1 MLSTTAIKTFARPG
15 TTTDITAPASPA
27 TVLLA
32 AFDGSGGLA
41 EAPATLLLAGGRE
54 IPADALGVVAAV
66 FPCARDAARA
76 AVEIARG
83 PGRARIV
90 LATTADAP
98 DPRRRAAVVARLR
111 PLLATVPAGRVIVTE
126 PAAILSGATLPRGV
140 ELVDRATTWPIC
152 PDAPAQRLYELRVGA
167 PDAADAAGS
176 GGSNV
181 AWARRA
187 VAGRRPENGDA
198 VRALTG
204 MWQQAREGGLRTALL
219 TGPDQDDAHAAT
231 AELAL
236 RLHADGGLVLYGRWD
251 PATRTPLHAVREA
264 FGVYADGCDPADLRR
279 DLDGRA
285 AEVARLLPELG
296 TRIGVARRAACR
308 EPARHPQ
315 AYDAIGTWLTR
326 AARRRPV
333 VLVLHDLQWA
343 DDASAGLLEHLGHAC
358 RRERVLLVLTA
369 AEATGERA
377 PAVDR
382 FLAGAAHTD
391 PGSFRRVLL

>member
-1 MLSTTAIKTFARPG
+1 MPPTTAIETLTRRE
-15 TTTDITAPASPA
+15 TTTDITPPASPA

-32 AFDGSGGLA
+32 AFDGSGGLT

-54 IPADALGVVAAV
+54 IPADALGAVAAV

-98 DPRRRAAVVARLR
+98 DEGGRAAVVARLR
-111 PLLATVPAGRVIVTE
+111 PLLATVPAGRVVVTG
-126 PAAILSGATLPRGV
+126 PAAILAGATLPRGA

-152 PDAPAQRLYELRVGA
+152 PDAPAQRLYELRVDEPSAGG
-167 PDAADAAGS
+167 PGGS

-198 VRALTG
+198 VRAMTG
-204 MWQQAREGGLRTALL
+204 MWQQARDGGLRTALL
-219 TGPDQDDAHAAT
+219 TGPDQDDAHTAT

-236 RLHADGGLVLYGRWD
+236 RLHAGGGLVLYGRWD

-264 FGVYADGCDPADLRR
+264 FGVYADGCDQADLRR

-296 TRIGVARRAACR
+296 TRIGVARRTACR
-308 EPARHPQ
+308 APVRRAQ
-315 AYDAIGTWLTR
+315 AYDALGTWLAR

-333 VLVLHDLQWA
+333 ALVLHDLQWA
-343 DDASAGLLEHLGHAC
+343 DEASAALLEHLGHAC
-358 RRERVLLVLTA
+358 RGERVLLVLTA

-391 PGSFRRVLL
+391 PGSFRRILL